1 MFCPLTC
8 LSETLKKKVVILRQ
22 GADFR
27 LLIGTLRASGII
39 PSSGDIQVQTENLA
53 TQVRLNHP

>member
-8 LSETLKKKVVILRQ
+8 LSETLKKVVILRQ

-27 LLIGTLRASGII
+27 LLIGTLRASGIL